1 MQRRLL
7 VHRSSSTVGPPTN
20 IYDSEKNREIY
31 MTVEDFEWFDV
42 PPCLPHEK
50 PLVELWN
57 DQYMPENTPL
67 PNDGAAA
74 LLKIQ
79 KILSNFPDD
88 VLARWEETMSKVV
101 PQLMVES
108 YTLDMMIMM
117 ELIQYFKVMKSHE
130 EEHLQF
136 AEGMSGCQ
144 QMSRTFRKADLR
156 GVALDKRYDKC
167 LDVTTINGFAI
178 WLCVIRRLA
187 ARGLFWFGVECKT
200 WVWINRATWKRSKEE
215 PEGDVEKTEVQEAN
229 TVMERFAFLA
239 LLLNLGN
246 RPWVVEQP
254 VSSLFPHALVIK
266 ILFGVLG
273 VITIRVDHGSYDEDD
288 APVKP
293 LKLMGGDTPWLPQVA
308 RLADNST
315 RRMRL
320 VDTKR
325 FKGQDGKMVSQ
336 VHGKKHELSE
346 SEHYCEA
353 FTKAVVDAYLE
364 WRYFGDDDY
373 MFVAHSGLPETG
385 SASSVTLRRRVDPNR
400 DINQAPKA
408 EESQIEPLIESQI
421 ESQIEIQTGEQQAHE
436 AWAEESQQI
445 IDEPGTSTK
454 EIVLPVHKRPWA
466 PGVLGSC

>member
-1 MQRRLL
+1 MA
-7 VHRSSSTVGPPTN
+7 TAPG
-20 IYDSEKNREIY
+20 
-31 MTVEDFEWFDV
+31 
-42 PPCLPHEK
+42 
-50 PLVELWN
+50 
-57 DQYMPENTPL
+57 
-67 PNDGAAA
+67 
-74 LLKIQ
+74 
-79 KILSNFPDD
+79 
-88 VLARWEETMSKVV
+88 
-101 PQLMVES
+101 
-108 YTLDMMIMM
+108 
-117 ELIQYFKVMKSHE
+117 
-130 EEHLQF
+130 
-136 AEGMSGCQ
+136 
-144 QMSRTFRKADLR
+144 
-156 GVALDKRYDKC
+156 
-167 LDVTTINGFAI
+167 
-178 WLCVIRRLA
+178 
-187 ARGLFWFGVECKT
+187 GL
-200 WVWINRATWKRSKEE
+200 
-215 PEGDVEKTEVQEAN
+215 
-229 TVMERFAFLA
+229 
-239 LLLNLGN
+239 
-246 RPWVVEQP
+246 
-254 VSSLFPHALVIK
+254 
-266 ILFGVLG
+266 GVLG
-273 VITIRVDHGSYDEDD
+273 AIAIRVDHGSYDEDD

-421 ESQIEIQTGEQQAHE
+421 ESQIEIQTETIVVLESQIESQIEIQTGEQQAHE

-454 EIVLPVHKRPWA
+454 EIVLPMHKRPWA